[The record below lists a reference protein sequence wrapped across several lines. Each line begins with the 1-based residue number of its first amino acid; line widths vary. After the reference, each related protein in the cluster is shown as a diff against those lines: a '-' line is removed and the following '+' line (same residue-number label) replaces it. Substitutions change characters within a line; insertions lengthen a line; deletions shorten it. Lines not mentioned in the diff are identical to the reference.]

1 MSDIMSRLKK
11 LGVTKGFPEDYQS
24 PKPKGSHGDSIEIL
38 KRSFPNGIVVEN
50 DYGPCFINR
59 RVQPLTEPHGRVI
72 MTDSLRKSPLFDSM
86 LGMPV
91 LRKEDTLAF
100 DTETSGLSTGSA
112 AFIFMLGLGYFEG
125 DNYIVD
131 QLILPDLDCEK
142 AFLRQTELIFSRFP
156 ILLSYNG
163 KSFDIP
169 MLQSRLRFHMM
180 PDFTGEIKHIDLL
193 HLSRRYWKPRLGSVR
208 LADVEQYIL
217 KLQRSDEEVP
227 GYMAPELYRDCLR
240 TRDASHITGVA
251 YHNQIDVVSLS
262 AYLLFLNDL
271 CARSENDLSLWE
283 QEGASESAVLKNNI
297 AVLQPQAIASLPSCT
312 PKEKKALAAKLT
324 KTNPET
330 AALIFAES
338 AERGDLESAQKAVKL
353 YQKLKNAERFE
364 HFRELSIRLIETDE
378 TMGPWKK
385 AEALD
390 KLRKL
395 KPITLSKDT
404 PSDF

>member
-11 LGVTKGFPEDYQS
+11 LGVTKGFPEGYQP
-24 PKPKGSHGDSIEIL
+24 PKPKDPDGKAIEIL

-50 DYGPCFINR
+50 DYGLCFINR
-59 RVQPLTEPHGRVI
+59 RVQPLTEPHGRVT
-72 MTDSLRKSPLFDSM
+72 MTDSLRKSPLFDSVM
-86 LGMPV
+86 GMPI

-131 QLILPDLDCEK
+131 QLILPDLDYEK
-142 AFLRQTELIFSRFP
+142 AFLRQAELIFSRFP
-156 ILLSYNG
+156 VLLTYNG

-180 PDFTGEIKHIDLL
+180 PDFSVEIKHIDLL
-193 HLSRRYWKPRLGSVR
+193 YISRRYWKPRLGSVR
-208 LADVEQYIL
+208 LSDVEQYIL
-217 KLQRSDEEVP
+217 KLQRGDEEVP

-240 TRDASHITGVA
+240 NRDASHITGIA

-262 AYLLFLNDL
+262 AYLLYLNDL

-283 QEGASESAVLKNNI
+283 TEGASESAVLKNNI

-312 PKEKKALAAKLT
+312 PKEKKALAVKLM
-324 KTNPET
+324 KTDPE
-330 AALIFAES
+330 AAARIFADA
-338 AERGDLESAQKAVKL
+338 AERGDLESAKKAVKL
-353 YQKLKNAERFE
+353 YQKMKNAEQFE
-364 HFRELSIRLIETDE
+364 HFRELSIRLIEADE
-378 TMGPWKK
+378 IMGPWKK
-385 AEALD
+385 AEAID

-395 KPITLSKDT
+395 KRLQ
-404 PSDF
+404 

>member
-11 LGVTKGFPEDYQS
+11 LGVTKGFPEGYQPS
-24 PKPKGSHGDSIEIL
+24 KPKDPDGKAIEIL

-50 DYGPCFINR
+50 DYGLCFINR
-59 RVQPLTEPHGRVI
+59 LVQPLTEPHGRVT
-72 MTDSLRKSPLFDSM
+72 MTDSLRKSPLFDSVM
-86 LGMPV
+86 GMPI

-112 AFIFMLGLGYFEG
+112 AFIFMLGLGYFAG

-131 QLILPDLDCEK
+131 QLILPDLDYEK
-142 AFLRQTELIFSRFP
+142 AFLRQAELIFSRFP
-156 ILLSYNG
+156 VLLTYNG

-180 PDFTGEIKHIDLL
+180 PDFSVEIKHIDLL
-193 HLSRRYWKPRLGSVR
+193 YISRRYWKPRLGSVR
-208 LADVEQYIL
+208 LSDVEQYIL
-217 KLQRSDEEVP
+217 KLQRGDEEVP

-240 TRDASHITGVA
+240 NRDASHITGIA

-262 AYLLFLNDL
+262 AYLLYLNDL

-283 QEGASESAVLKNNI
+283 TEGASESAVLKNNI

-312 PKEKKALAAKLT
+312 PKEKKALAVKLM
-324 KTNPET
+324 KTDPE
-330 AALIFAES
+330 AAARIFAET
-338 AERGDLESAQKAVKL
+338 AERGDLESAKKAVKL
-353 YQKLKNAERFE
+353 YQKMKNIEQFE
-364 HFRELSIRLIETDE
+364 HFRELSIRLIEADE
-378 TMGPWKK
+378 TIGPWKK
-385 AEALD
+385 AEAID

-395 KPITLSKDT
+395 KRLQ
-404 PSDF
+404 